1 MIKINKSQALP
12 ELVALQKESVNKGLD
27 ANTAFKNLLN
37 PLKTQVLQ
45 QLSRDQGALCAFCM
59 RRIPDDRGLPHAK
72 IEHLVPRNGKDV
84 TCGAFGALDYN
95 NMLAVC
101 SGNEP
106 DKSKHHELTCDASR
120 GNAPLTVNPLD
131 ESTLSTIYYNA
142 VDGTIHA
149 SDSVIEKDL
158 VTTLN
163 LNCNVDAVQLPK
175 ARKAVLDTVDL
186 VIAPLLDNTD
196 VLLSTCEKLLS
207 KYEADS
213 EKKQPYVGIII
224 WRLLNIISRIKKT

>member
-1 MIKINKSQALP
+1 MKMILELVFACQSKLEIAEVLGVYNAMIKINKSQALP
-12 ELVALQKESVNKGLD
+12 ELVALPQKESVNKGLD

-45 QLSRDQGALCAFCM
+45 QLSRDQGALCAYCM

-131 ESTLSTIYYNA
+131 ESRLALFI
-142 VDGTIHA
+142 IM
-149 SDSVIEKDL
+149 L
-158 VTTLN
+158 LM
-163 LNCNVDAVQLPK
+163 
-175 ARKAVLDTVDL
+175 
-186 VIAPLLDNTD
+186 APFMLAILL
-196 VLLSTCEKLLS
+196 
-207 KYEADS
+207 
-213 EKKQPYVGIII
+213 
-224 WRLLNIISRIKKT
+224 